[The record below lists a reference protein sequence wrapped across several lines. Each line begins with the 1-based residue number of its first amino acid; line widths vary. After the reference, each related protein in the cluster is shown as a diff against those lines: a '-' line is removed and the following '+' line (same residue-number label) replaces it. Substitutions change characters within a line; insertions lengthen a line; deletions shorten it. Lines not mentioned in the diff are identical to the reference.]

1 MASVAMAIEEKYGS
15 PTREV
20 NTTENVL
27 PSKEQFSSVDECAF
41 KVRKPYTIT
50 KQRERW
56 TEEEHERF
64 LEALKLHGR
73 AWRKIEEHVGTKTSV
88 QIRSHAQKF
97 FSKVARESNNG
108 AGSNSKRI
116 EIPPP
121 RPKKKP
127 MHPYPRKVD
136 ALVKTGMPIPEKLTR
151 SVSQDVSEQETQS
164 PTSVLSENHSD
175 ASARADS
182 CTPDGS
188 SSPVSSAP
196 ALNTGTSCG
205 TEVPTRPE
213 ARQEDG
219 NTGPD
224 DEVSPN
230 PERFSQDGALAQE
243 DQSAVQCLK
252 LFGKTLLV
260 NDSLGTSL
268 SNIET
273 CKLESSDKSDGDH
286 LFPLKVKPL
295 KFPPEHALSSSN
307 RSPIFWNEVKSDL
320 FNPQTA
326 TDKSSIEDACSPA
339 PFPWLRL
346 SGGASPPAQQVH
358 NPTPVK
364 AQLRD
369 KKENLDRNEQNE
381 MSSSGSTTD
390 LVSVPERKGNVKS
403 FSSRISK
410 RSSADSEDCR
420 KGFVPYKRRSHEQ
433 NHYHD
438 RSVEEPEEQRSC
450 ICL

>member
-1 MASVAMAIEEKYGS
+1 MASAAMAIEEKHGS
-15 PTREV
+15 LTREV
-20 NTTENVL
+20 STTEKVL
-27 PSKEQFSSVDECAF
+27 QSKEQFSSVDECAF

-73 AWRKIEEHVGTKTSV
+73 AWRKIEEHVGTKTAV

-108 AGSNSKRI
+108 DGSNSKQI

-121 RPKKKP
+121 RPKRKP
-127 MHPYPRKVD
+127 SHPYPRKVD
-136 ALVKTGMPIPEKLTR
+136 ALVKTGMSVPEKLTR

-196 ALNTGTSCG
+196 ALNTGT
-205 TEVPTRPE
+205 EVPRRPE

-230 PERFSQDGALAQE
+230 PELLSQDGALAQE

-260 NDSLGTSL
+260 NDSHGTSF
-268 SNIET
+268 STMET
-273 CKLESSDKSDGDH
+273 CELESLDKREGDH
-286 LFPLKVKPL
+286 LFPLKVIPL
-295 KFPPEHALSSSN
+295 KFAPEHASSSSS
-307 RSPIFWNEVKSDL
+307 RSPIFWNEIKSDL
-320 FNPQTA
+320 CNPQTTT
-326 TDKSSIEDACSPA
+326 TDKSSLEDACSEA
-339 PFPWLRL
+339 PFPWLTL
-346 SGGASPPAQQVH
+346 SGPTQQVH

-364 AQLRD
+364 GQLRD
-369 KKENLDRNEQNE
+369 RKESLDKNEQNE
-381 MSSSGSTTD
+381 VSSSGSTTD
-390 LVSVPERKGNVKS
+390 LVSVAERKGNAKS
-403 FSSRISK
+403 FSCRISK
-410 RSSADSEDCR
+410 RSSADSEGCR
-420 KGFVPYKRRSHEQ
+420 KGFVPYKRRSHER
-433 NHYHD
+433 NHYDD
-438 RSVEEPEEQRSC
+438 RRVEEPVKQRSC